1 MPMLPAFFQEVLSLV
16 KDKKVLVSVLVLLLI
31 PVLYSATFLW
41 AFWDP
46 YNKMDRLPVAVVNL
60 DEGAVQ
66 DGKKVNL
73 GAELVEK
80 LRDNQSF
87 NWRFVNLEEA
97 QKGLEENRYY
107 MMVQIPPDFSRDAAT
122 AVKEHPDAPKLV
134 YMPNESFNFLAAQI
148 GETAVRKIKEEVSK
162 SIREEYVTLLLD
174 GFDKMADGLKQAG
187 RGAHELHQG
196 TREIEA
202 GVDSLEQHLQH
213 AAEGSKSL
221 KEGSEALTA
230 AYGQIH
236 QGIQETHKGT
246 KQLAEGTAQLQ
257 EGTTRLLDGARKS
270 QAGMT
275 QLEQQLGQASQG
287 IDQLEKSS
295 RQLTQGMMLLAKQHP
310 ELANDPAFTALYQG
324 SQSLHDGIQ
333 ELAAAAR
340 QLAKGADQLADG
352 QAQLADGIEQFHGH
366 FRNLDA
372 GVRQLLQGEEQL
384 LQGSGKFQESL
395 TRFKDG
401 ASELADG
408 SSRLQQGARS
418 LHEGMQQ
425 LAEGSGTLSK
435 KLSEASEETS
445 NVKNHPENR
454 TMIADPVQMDIEKIH
469 EVPNYGTGF
478 TPYFLSLGL
487 YVGAL
492 ILSII
497 LPLRDPATFPRSG
510 SSWFFSKFL
519 LCLLIGLLQA
529 VIADLVLLYGLGVPV
544 QSVPKFFFF
553 TAITSLCFVTL
564 IQFLVTTL
572 DQPGRFLA
580 ILILILQL
588 TSSAGTFPLE
598 VIPQALQQIYA
609 WLPMSYSVAGFKAVI
624 SSGNDA
630 LMWNNVKVL
639 LLFTAGAGLAT
650 WMFFVYL
657 YRRQKKRF
665 AKHEAGELAS

>member
-1 MPMLPAFFQEVLSLV
+1 MLQAFFHEALSIA
-16 KDKKVLVSVLVLLLI
+16 KDKKVLLSVLVLLLI

-46 YNKMDRLPVAVVNL
+46 YNQMDRLPVAVVNL
-60 DEGAVQ
+60 DEGTVQ
-66 DGKKVNL
+66 EGKNVNL

-80 LRDNQSF
+80 LRDNKSF
-87 NWRFVNLEEA
+87 NWRLVNLEEA
-97 QKGLEENRYY
+97 QNGMEENRYY
-107 MMVQIPPDFSRDAAT
+107 MMVKIPSDFSRKAT
-122 AVKEHPDAPKLV
+122 TALEDHPDLPKLV
-134 YMPNESFNFLAAQI
+134 YMPNESYNFLAAQI

-174 GFDKMADGLKQAG
+174 GFDKLADGLKQAG
-187 RGAHELHQG
+187 QSAHELHQG
-196 TREIEA
+196 TREVEA
-202 GVDSLEQHLQH
+202 GVDSLEQHLQK

-221 KEGSEALTA
+221 KEGAEALTA

-236 QGIQETHKGT
+236 QGIQETHEGT
-246 KQLAEGTAQLQ
+246 KQLADGATQLQ

-275 QLEQQLGQASQG
+275 QLGQQLGQASQG

-295 RQLTQGMMLLAKQHP
+295 RQLTQGMMLLARQHP

-333 ELAAAAR
+333 ELGAATR

-366 FRNLDA
+366 LRNLDD

-395 TRFKDG
+395 ARFKDG
-401 ASELADG
+401 ASVLADG

-418 LHEGMQQ
+418 LHEGMRQ
-425 LAEGSGTLSK
+425 LAEGSGTLSE
-435 KLSEASEETS
+435 KLSESIEETS
-445 NVKNHPENR
+445 NANNHPENR
-454 TMIADPVQMDIEKIH
+454 AMIADPVQMDIEKIH
-469 EVPNYGTGF
+469 EVPNYGTGL

-487 YVGAL
+487 YIGAL
-492 ILSII
+492 VLSII
-497 LPLRDPATFPRSG
+497 LPMRDPAVFPRSG

-519 LCLLIGLLQA
+519 LFLLIGLLQA
-529 VIADLVLLYGLGVPV
+529 AIACLVLLYGLGVPV
-544 QSVPKFFFF
+544 KSVPKFFFF

-598 VIPQALQQIYA
+598 VLPPALQQMYA
-609 WLPMSYSVAGFKAVI
+609 WLPMSYTVAGFKAVI

-630 LMWNNVKVL
+630 ILWHNIKVL
-639 LLFTAGAGLAT
+639 VLFTAGAGLAT
-650 WMFFVYL
+650 WTFFVYL
-657 YRRQKKRF
+657 YRRQKERL
-665 AKHEAGELAS
+665 ANQEAGELAS